1 MVGWCSIKYYMRP
14 KLHLTVVTAAMII
27 FCCHANAEPDPS
39 PSPSPIAPVHTVYP
53 NNGIDLPVAT
63 EPAGSELTEKGR
75 NIRGLYVPYPKLRS
89 WKARR
94 LVRWVKEIGA
104 NAVILDIKD
113 DRGRITFTRE
123 LPHTKGYAHGE
134 VRRMARIVK
143 ALKEEDIYVIGR
155 LVCFKDNQLVRVR
168 PDAAIRDRRT
178 GKPWRDRGD
187 LAWVDPHSEVAH
199 EHIVNVAK
207 AAAAIGFQEIQLD
220 YIRFPVENSA
230 RYADYPNRVGSP
242 ERYEA
247 IAKVLSKVDHA
258 IAIPLSIDVFGL
270 TAYHPGDEDGL
281 GQSLEHLA
289 PYIDA
294 ISPMVYLANWPKRY
308 WEYPKPS
315 KTHALVSGA
324 VRRIRLRLGDDIA
337 VRPLLQAFKW
347 RAKNF
352 SRHFIVNQIDAAT
365 TGGSSGYL
373 FWNQSGNY
381 HKVAAVWKYD
391 ERKREQNKATP

>member
-1 MVGWCSIKYYMRP
+1 M
-14 KLHLTVVTAAMII
+14 KLKQHLPIVTAAMIV
-27 FCCHANAEPDPS
+27 FCCHASAEPVPF
-39 PSPSPIAPVHTVYP
+39 PSPSPIAPVHMVYP
-53 NNGIDLPVAT
+53 DNTADLPAAT
-63 EPAGSELTEKGR
+63 DPAGSELSEKGR
-75 NIRGLYVPYPKLRS
+75 NIRGLYIPYPRLRS
-89 WKARR
+89 WNTKR
-94 LVRWVKEIGA
+94 LVRWVREIGA
-104 NAVILDIKD
+104 DAVVLDIKD
-113 DRGRITFTRE
+113 DRGRITFTRK
-123 LPHTKGYAHGE
+123 LPYIMGYSHGE
-134 VRRMARIVK
+134 VRRMGKIVK
-143 ALKEEDIYVIGR
+143 ALRKEDIYVIGR
-155 LVCFKDNQLVRVR
+155 LVCFKDNHLVRVR
-168 PDAAIRDRRT
+168 PDTAIRDRRT
-178 GKPWRDRGD
+178 GKPWRDHGG

-230 RYADYPNRVGSP
+230 KYADYPNRVGSP

-247 IAKVLSKVDHA
+247 IAKVLSKVDQA
-258 IAIPLSIDVFGL
+258 IDIALSIDVFGL

-294 ISPMVYLANWPKRY
+294 ISPMVYLANWPRRY

-352 SRHFIVNQIDAAT
+352 SRYFIVNQIDAAT

-381 HKVAAVWKYD
+381 HKVAAVWK
-391 ERKREQNKATP
+391 REKKGAGEE